1 MRGINLRE
9 YDTINPTKGFMEFQ
23 EIDTLFKKIEEIPDG
38 NLGARIQ
45 PWNEIKTKLD
55 NLEEDIQS
63 LEEIIDND
71 DDIIKQVESNPD
83 INLQEN
89 LDTIQSSIE
98 KIKRGGLTIKE
109 VSELYKSTINDIQQ
123 CKGEINETSLR
134 ILKSDNTGSLTEV
147 SM

>member
-9 YDTINPTKGFMEFQ
+9 YDTINPTEGFMEFQ

-71 DDIIKQVESNPD
+71 DDIIKPVESNPD